1 MGAVGRKGRGR
12 SGGGKGSRGQGLFKP
27 PRYKYLARIVKMD
40 TVENARK
47 AARKLL
53 SIFRSAKTR
62 AKKVRVKKA
71 TVLAANRAKVMA
83 GRKDLSPQER
93 HEFSVIAKIY
103 RAAYKEMRLPPK
115 K

>member
-1 MGAVGRKGRGR
+1 MPRRGRGR
-12 SGGGKGSRGQGLFKP
+12 RSGSGKGSRGQGLFKP
-27 PRYKYLARIVKMD
+27 PRWKYLARIVKMD

-53 SIFRSAKTR
+53 QIFREAKTR
-62 AKKVRVKKA
+62 AKKRRVKQA

-83 GRKDLSPQER
+83 GRKDLSPEER

-103 RAAYKEMRLPPK
+103 QAAYQRMKLPPK
-115 K
+115 D